1 MSNAALFAT
10 YAPRTIQPAG
20 YPYTYPAYSSTTYA
34 VWGALSTASMAA
46 SAYHGVKR
54 NNGSVSSGI
63 WWGLCGALFPVVTPV
78 IALAQGYAEPA
89 RK

>member
-1 MSNAALFAT
+1 MNAALFAT
-10 YAPRTIQPAG
+10 YAPKTIAPAG
-20 YPYTYPAYSSTTYA
+20 YPYYPAYSPATYA
-34 VWGALSTASMAA
+34 VYGVLSTASMAA

-63 WWGLCGALFPVVTPV
+63 WWGLCGAIFPVVTPV
-78 IALAQGYAEPA
+78 VALAQGYAEPI